1 MEQHNLA
8 DHGQAQ
14 SQAGAGLAG
23 GIYLVEA
30 LPDFVQVLCRD
41 ADAVILHR
49 KDSERSVLPGSL
61 AGQADADMSA
71 LPAVFAGI
79 FQEIDDN
86 P

>member
-1 MEQHNLA
+1 MEKYNLA
-8 DHGQAQ
+8 DHGQA
-14 SQAGAGLAG
+14 QAGAGLAG

-49 KDSERSVLPGSL
+49 KDGEKAAFPGSL
-61 AGQADADMSA
+61 AGQADTDMA
-71 LPAVFAGI
+71 VLPAIFAGI
-79 FQEIDDN
+79 FQEIDDD